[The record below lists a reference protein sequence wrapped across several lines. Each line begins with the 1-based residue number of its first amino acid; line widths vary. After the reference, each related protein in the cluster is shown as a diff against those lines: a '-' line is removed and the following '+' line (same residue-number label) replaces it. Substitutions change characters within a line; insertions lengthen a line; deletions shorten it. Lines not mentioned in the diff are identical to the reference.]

1 MKFLWATLNVKD
13 LQESVRFYEEVV
25 GLTIDRR
32 FSIESGE
39 IVFMGDGETKV
50 ELIYD
55 GTDKWKGE
63 KPGICLG
70 FKTDSVEKKIAEVR
84 GQGCEIL
91 AGPIWPN
98 PGVGFF
104 YINDPN
110 GVRIQFV
117 EEK

>member
-13 LQESVRFYEEVV
+13 MQESVKFYEELV
-25 GLTIDRR
+25 GLTIDRK
-32 FSIESGE
+32 FSIEGGE
-39 IVFMGDGETKV
+39 IVFMGDGATKV

-70 FKTDSVEKKIAEVR
+70 FKTGSVEKKMEELK
-84 GQGCEIL
+84 GLGYEIL

-104 YINDPN
+104 YVNDPN